1 MFDFDADQFHLML
14 SAGKIAL
21 GGTQKVFTQQ
31 HNFGIT
37 QDKINLE
44 ETEVSIKL
52 PHKT

>member
-21 GGTQKVFTQQ
+21 GGTQKVFIPQ

-37 QDKINLE
+37 QDKVNLE
-44 ETEVSIKL
+44 EAEVSIKL
-52 PHKT
+52 LYKT